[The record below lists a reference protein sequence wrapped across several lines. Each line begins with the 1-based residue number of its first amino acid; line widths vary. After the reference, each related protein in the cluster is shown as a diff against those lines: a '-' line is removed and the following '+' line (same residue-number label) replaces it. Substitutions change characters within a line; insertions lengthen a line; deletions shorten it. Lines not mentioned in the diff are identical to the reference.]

1 MAEIEPVLT
10 ILADTLRLLVTTQ
23 ATDVAAVQVKAA
35 IVRAIG
41 DLLRPASTHQKFADQ
56 RRGLAT
62 RAVGV
67 SAR

>member
-1 MAEIEPVLT
+1 MAEIEPLLT

-35 IVRAIG
+35 IVHAIG
-41 DLLRPASTHQKFADQ
+41 DLLRPASTHQNFADQ